1 MLRHDFKRIIY
12 SYGFYI
18 AVALFVVMGILQ
30 QLSYT
35 DGKAR
40 MLQTFGVTDF
50 GFLNRYISSTC
61 GDLFSATQMSF
72 MLPVICAIP
81 CANFYLQEY
90 KSRYLRNVL
99 IRTGRGKYFF
109 SKAFTSFITGMAVV
123 LCGEILLFI
132 LCFLIDPTSSI
143 PLFQLDLLTDGNF
156 LKTLY
161 ESNIPL
167 FSLFESAN
175 LILFGGV
182 YSLLAMCFSVLWNN
196 KYLAYS
202 TGFLFANIVIDE
214 IHRYITTPWVTS
226 CVNIWA
232 LEPYQNTYLDVLI
245 QYAALILISLGVY
258 ALFFFRR
265 SKTDV

>member
-30 QLSYT
+30 QLNYME
-35 DGKAR
+35 GKAR
-40 MLQTFGVTDF
+40 SLQTF

-61 GDLFSATQMSF
+61 GDIAVSQMPF
-72 MLPVICAIP
+72 MLPIICAIP

-99 IRTGRGKYFF
+99 IRTGRVKYFF
-109 SKAFTSFITGMAVV
+109 SKVFTSFIAGMAAV
-123 LCGEILLFI
+123 LCGEIILFI
-132 LCFLIDPTSSI
+132 LCFLIDPTSSV
-143 PLFQLDLLTDGNF
+143 PLFQLDMLSDDNF

-161 ESNIPL
+161 QENIPL

-182 YSLLAMCFSVLWNN
+182 YSLLTVSFSALWNN

-214 IHRYITTPWVTS
+214 IHRYIMTPWVTS
-226 CVNIWA
+226 CVCVWA
-232 LEPYQNTYLDVLI
+232 LETYQDTYSDVLI

>member
-18 AVALFVVMGILQ
+18 AVALFVVTGILQ

-50 GFLNRYISSTC
+50 GFLNRYIASTC
-61 GDLFSATQMSF
+61 GDISATQLPF
-72 MLPVICAIP
+72 LLPVICAIP

-99 IRTGRGKYFF
+99 IRTGRVKYFF
-109 SKAFTSFITGMAVV
+109 SKVFTSFVAGMTVV
-123 LCGEILLFI
+123 LCGELILFI
-132 LCFLIDPTSSI
+132 LCFFIDPTSSI
-143 PLFQLDLLTDGNF
+143 PLFQLDMLSDDNF

-161 ESNIPL
+161 QENIPL

-182 YSLLAMCFSVLWNN
+182 YSLLTVSFSALWNN

-214 IHRYITTPWVTS
+214 IHRYIMTPWVTS
-226 CVNIWA
+226 CVCVWA
-232 LEPYQNTYLDVLI
+232 LETYQNTYFDVLI

>member
-50 GFLNRYISSTC
+50 GFLNRYIASTC
-61 GDLFSATQMSF
+61 GDISATQMSF

-99 IRTGRGKYFF
+99 IRTSRAKYFL
-109 SKAFTSFITGMAVV
+109 SKIFIAFIAGMAVV
-123 LCGEILLFI
+123 LCGELILFI
-132 LCFLIDPTSSI
+132 LCFFIDPTSSI
-143 PLFQLDLLTDGNF
+143 PLFQLDMLSDDNF
-156 LKTLY
+156 
-161 ESNIPL
+161 
-167 FSLFESAN
+167 
-175 LILFGGV
+175 
-182 YSLLAMCFSVLWNN
+182 
-196 KYLAYS
+196 
-202 TGFLFANIVIDE
+202 
-214 IHRYITTPWVTS
+214 
-226 CVNIWA
+226 
-232 LEPYQNTYLDVLI
+232 
-245 QYAALILISLGVY
+245 
-258 ALFFFRR
+258 
-265 SKTDV
+265 

>member
-1 MLRHDFKRIIY
+1 MLKHDFKRIFF

-18 AVALFVVMGILQ
+18 AVLLFVIIGVFQ

-35 DGKAR
+35 DINAR
-40 MLQTFGVTDF
+40 RLQTLGAADF
-50 GFLNRYISSTC
+50 GFLNRYIAATC
-61 GDLFSATQMSF
+61 GDISATQLPF
-72 MLPVICAIP
+72 LLPVICAIP

-99 IRTGRGKYFF
+99 IRTSRIQYFL
-109 SKAFTSFITGMAVV
+109 SKVFTAFIAGMAVV
-123 LCGEILLFI
+123 LCGEILLFV
-132 LCFLIDPTSSI
+132 LCFLMDPTSSI

-175 LILFGGV
+175 IILFGGV
-182 YSLLAMCFSVLWNN
+182 YSLFTMCFSALWNN

-202 TGFLFANIVIDE
+202 TGFLFANIVIE
-214 IHRYITTPWVTS
+214 ELHRYITTPWVTS

-232 LEPYQNTYLDVLI
+232 LEPSQDTYSGVLI
-245 QYAALILISLGVY
+245 QYATLILISLGVY

>member
-1 MLRHDFKRIIY
+1 MLRHDFKRIFLSY
-12 SYGFYI
+12 SFYI
-18 AVALFVVMGILQ
+18 AVVLFVVIGILQ
-30 QLSYT
+30 QMEYT

-40 MLQTFGVTDF
+40 MLQTFGAADF
-50 GFLNRYISSTC
+50 GFLNRYIASTC
-61 GDLFSATQMSF
+61 GDMSATQLPF

-90 KSRYLRNVL
+90 RSRYLRNVL
-99 IRTGRGKYFF
+99 LRTSRMQYFL
-109 SKAFTSFITGMAVV
+109 SKVITSFIAGMAVV
-123 LCGEILLFI
+123 LCGEIILFI
-132 LCFLIDPTSSI
+132 LCFLIDPTFSI
-143 PLFQLDLLTDGNF
+143 PLFQLDLLTDSNF

-161 ESNIPL
+161 ESSIPL

-182 YSLLAMCFSVLWNN
+182 YSLFTIGFSALWNN

-202 TGFLFANIVIDE
+202 TGFLFANIVVEE
-214 IHRYITTPWVTS
+214 IHRYIITPWVTS

-232 LEPYQNTYLDVLI
+232 LEPSQNNYYDVLI

>member
-12 SYGFYI
+12 SYGLYI

-40 MLQTFGVTDF
+40 MLQTFGVTNF
-50 GFLNRYISSTC
+50 GFLNRYIASTC
-61 GDLFSATQMSF
+61 GDISATQLPF
-72 MLPVICAIP
+72 LLPVICALP

-90 KSRYLRNVL
+90 KSKYLRNVL
-99 IRTGRGKYFF
+99 LRTSRIQYFL
-109 SKAFTSFITGMAVV
+109 SKVFTSFIAGMAVV
-123 LCGEILLFI
+123 LCGEIILF
-132 LCFLIDPTSSI
+132 LFCLLIDPTSSI
-143 PLFQLDLLTDGNF
+143 PLFQLDLLTDRNF

-161 ESNIPL
+161 ENNLPL

-182 YSLLAMCFSVLWNN
+182 YSLLTMCFSALWNN

-202 TGFLFANIVIDE
+202 TGFLLSTIVVEE
-214 IHRYITTPWVTS
+214 IHRHIAIPYVTS
-226 CVNIWA
+226 CINIWA
-232 LEPYQNTYLDVLI
+232 LEPSQNNYSEVLF

>member
-40 MLQTFGVTDF
+40 MLQTFGVTNF

-61 GDLFSATQMSF
+61 GDIAVSQMPF
-72 MLPVICAIP
+72 MLPIICAIP

-99 IRTGRGKYFF
+99 IRTGRVKYFF
-109 SKAFTSFITGMAVV
+109 SKVFTSFITGMAVV
-123 LCGEILLFI
+123 LCGEMILFI
-132 LCFLIDPTSSI
+132 LCFLIDPTSSV
-143 PLFQLDLLTDGNF
+143 PLFQLDILSDDHF

-161 ESNIPL
+161 QVNLPL
-167 FSLFESAN
+167 FSLVESEN
-175 LILFGGV
+175 FILFGGV
-182 YSLLAMCFSVLWNN
+182 YSLLTVSFSALWNN

-214 IHRYITTPWVTS
+214 IHRYIITPYVTS

-232 LEPYQNTYLDVLI
+232 LEIYQDTYSDVLI

-258 ALFFFRR
+258 ALFFFRK